1 MVRIIRI
8 WGLAADLTGLWA
20 LATRRTAAGARHH
33 HVVAAFVDAPPRHGD
48 AADIGSLQRIKVRP
62 AELAAKLRTSFCH
75 LDGDRAA
82 SQHSAERVDG
92 PWVSER
98 IARPFTRR

>member
-1 MVRIIRI
+1 
-8 WGLAADLTGLWA
+8 
-20 LATRRTAAGARHH
+20 
-33 HVVAAFVDAPPRHGD
+33 VVAAFVDAPPRHGD

>member
-1 MVRIIRI
+1 MQQPPGEARPPTASS
-8 WGLAADLTGLWA
+8 AAQ
-20 LATRRTAAGARHH
+20 AGSRADWTW
-33 HVVAAFVDAPPRHGD
+33 AAFVDAPPRHGD

-62 AELAAKLRTSFCH
+62 AELAAKLRISFCH